1 MRGVTLHLGQNPGP
15 RCCAGPWSF
24 WRGREALYPEV
35 GVLYGAWICNSVGL
49 LSQRR
54 RRTPLLLDN
63 TAARNLLANYGTNV
77 LECTSP
83 LGAIIVLPGDEK
95 ENLASCIDI
104 NFVGEAED
112 VSVTSA
118 DDEVWRYSWITQN
131 PTSRTELCR
140 AVPDQPSLRPPT
152 PLTRPRRGPRPQH

>member
-1 MRGVTLHLGQNPGP
+1 MRGVTLHLGQSPGP

-24 WRGREALYPEV
+24 RRGREALYPEV

-49 LSQRR
+49 LSQLR

-63 TAARNLLANYGTNV
+63 TAARNFLANYGTNGI
-77 LECTSP
+77 ECTSP
-83 LGAIIVLPGDEK
+83 LGVNIVLPGDEK

-104 NFVGEAED
+104 NFVGEADD

-118 DDEVWRYSWITQN
+118 DEEALEILLGHPESDKSY
-131 PTSRTELCR
+131 R
-140 AVPDQPSLRPPT
+140 AMSCCA
-152 PLTRPRRGPRPQH
+152 